1 MTRLR
6 AVRDLMT
13 SSPAAVAVA
22 VALIVLGVVL
32 IPSPSTADAISPL
45 DLLPGGGG
53 LPLPSLNPASWAVDA
68 FKALLDFM
76 FGDQI
81 DALGKSLVN
90 ILLAVPLL
98 TDKRAFPQLNEYRT
112 YVTGAA
118 WGLLALSFVVS
129 SLRYWLSSY
138 SGSGAYEAL
147 QGFVRT
153 VGAIALL
160 MLFPIVFDQLSRAV
174 NALTVALAVNPIVG
188 HGLGDGLAGTMTVY
202 SGGGFGM
209 LFALAAIAMAVV
221 LIVVKVIVI
230 ALLAVLFVASPLAIA
245 LWPIEETSWL
255 MTSLIQAVLAL
266 LMFPVVWALCF
277 GTFAVLNVDAM
288 FPGNDGDIL
297 NTVLSPAITVA
308 ALVVAFRL
316 PFKVLEQG
324 LQAGISPRFSSGIGH
339 VQAAASLVR
348 R

>member
-22 VALIVLGVVL
+22 VVLIVVGVVL
-32 IPSPSTADAISPL
+32 IPAPPAADAIGPL

-53 LPLPSLNPASWAVDA
+53 LPSLNPAHWAVDA

-81 DALGKSLVN
+81 ESLGRSLIN

-98 TDKRAFPQLNEYRT
+98 TDKKAFPQLNEYRT

-118 WGLLALSFVVS
+118 WGLLALSLVVS

-147 QGFVRT
+147 QGFTRT
-153 VGAIALL
+153 AGSVALL
-160 MLFPIVFDQLSRAV
+160 LMFPVAFDQLSRAV
-174 NALTVALAVNPIVG
+174 NALTIALAVNPIVG

-209 LFALAAIAMAVV
+209 LFAIASIFMAVV

-266 LMFPVVWALCF
+266 LMFPVAWALCF

-288 FPGNDGDIL
+288 FPGNNGDIL
-297 NTVLSPAITVA
+297 NTVLSPAIA
-308 ALVVAFRL
+308 LASLVVAFRL
-316 PFKVLEQG
+316 PFAVLEQG
-324 LQAGISPRFSSGIGH
+324 MQRGISPRISSGIGH
-339 VQAAASLVR
+339 VQNAAALVKR
-348 R
+348 